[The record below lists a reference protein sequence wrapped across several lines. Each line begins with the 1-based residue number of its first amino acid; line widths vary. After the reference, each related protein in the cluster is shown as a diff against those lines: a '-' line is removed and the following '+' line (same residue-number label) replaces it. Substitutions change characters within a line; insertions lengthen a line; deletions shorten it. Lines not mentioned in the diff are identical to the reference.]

1 VRRLR
6 PVFVGAA
13 VVGNSVS
20 LDGVGEA
27 AIRMALPDRRRTAP
41 HRKQRQCIPA
51 AVRRKTRVHAR
62 RPRSL
67 GDRARP
73 IRDRDGVAA
82 PVARVWVTAGRPLQ
96 SVAMSTEQRTDH
108 LSASPPLFESR
119 FLDFFSRVHPSIP
132 AIIFVP
138 VVVIGVWAGLDR
150 GYDVLQVA
158 GLFLAGL
165 LIWTFSEYWLHRT
178 VFHWEPDHPLGSRL
192 HFIMHGVHHEH
203 PNDPLRLV
211 MPPAVSIPLA
221 ALFFG
226 LFALIFGTPAAY
238 PLFSGFIA
246 GYLTYDYTHF
256 HLHHHVPKTAAGKQ
270 LREQHMRHH
279 FQDHRYGYG
288 VSSPLWDYVFRT
300 RSQKLKP
307 R

>member
-1 VRRLR
+1 
-6 PVFVGAA
+6 
-13 VVGNSVS
+13 
-20 LDGVGEA
+20 
-27 AIRMALPDRRRTAP
+27 
-41 HRKQRQCIPA
+41 
-51 AVRRKTRVHAR
+51 
-62 RPRSL
+62 
-67 GDRARP
+67 
-73 IRDRDGVAA
+73 
-82 PVARVWVTAGRPLQ
+82 
-96 SVAMSTEQRTDH
+96 MSTEQRTDH

-279 FQDHRYGYG
+279 FQDHRYGFG
-288 VSSPLWDYVFRT
+288 VSSPLWDVIMRT
-300 RSQKLKP
+300 LPRSRRQAATGEP
-307 R
+307 PERNPSS